1 MNSELKEMI
10 TNEFL
15 NAKKHLKNKDHQ
27 KAFSGF
33 ERVHV
38 LGQRNVYWHTVAHV
52 YMLKIG
58 IETRDFSE
66 IIGQVIRIPLGI
78 LGSLI
83 GSVPTGNTGGSNIGL
98 FKKMKIPKDLER
110 YLD

>member
-1 MNSELKEMI
+1 MNNELKEKI
-10 TNEFL
+10 ADEFL
-15 NAKKHLKNKDHQ
+15 DAKKQLKSKDYQ

-58 IETRDFSE
+58 IANRDLPE
-66 IIGQVIRIPLGI
+66 IIGQLIRIPLGV

-83 GSVPTGNTGGSNIGL
+83 GIVPTGNTGGSNIGL
-98 FKKMKIPKDLER
+98 FKKMIIPKDLEK